1 MCVKIESMLPQYVAL
16 PVNSGHLGTPVYYDL
31 KLGGGGQCPP
41 NVQVGGASVPPA
53 PPPPCGAPYKVI
65 KVL

>member
-31 KLGGGGQCPP
+31 KLGGGGAMPP
-41 NVQVGGASVPPA
+41 
-53 PPPPCGAPYKVI
+53 
-65 KVL
+65 